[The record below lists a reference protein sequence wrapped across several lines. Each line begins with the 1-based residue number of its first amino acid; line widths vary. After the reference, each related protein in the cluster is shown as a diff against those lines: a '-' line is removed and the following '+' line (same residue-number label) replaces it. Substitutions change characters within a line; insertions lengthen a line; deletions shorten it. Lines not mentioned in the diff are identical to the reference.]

1 MIIMNKIAAAI
12 GWIVIL
18 FSIAGAID
26 PSTNFIMYYGKKET
40 CTLNQADQ
48 K

>member
-1 MIIMNKIAAAI
+1 MIMNKIAAAI
-12 GWIVIL
+12 GWIVIV

-26 PSTNFIMYYGKKET
+26 PSTNFIMCYGKKET

>member
-1 MIIMNKIAAAI
+1 MIMNKIAAAI
-12 GWIVIL
+12 GWMVIV
-18 FSIAGAID
+18 FSIVGAID
-26 PSTNFIMYYGKKET
+26 PSTNFILCYGKKET